1 MRKRIGWIIV
11 ALMAV
16 SLNGAAQQVLS
27 SDVAGDK
34 EYAKVCREYELK
46 SENRVELLEDYLKH
60 YPDSRHANRV
70 HSMIASVYFD
80 EGKLA
85 EAIEMYGRCNLD
97 DLADRERDESVC
109 KMATAYL
116 KLGNVQ
122 EAKIWF
128 NLLKDMSKTHAS
140 DAVFNLGYI
149 DYVEKKYDEAL
160 DAFLSLK
167 NDKVYASLI
176 PYYIGEIYLLR
187 EDHAKAE
194 KVSTDYLDRF
204 SGHKD
209 EAEMLRIQGEARYG
223 QGEYLGAS
231 SSLKAYVE
239 RTVAPQRKALYKL
252 GMSHYHTEAFTDA
265 VSTLGKVTS
274 VDDALAQN
282 AYLHMA
288 YDTKDN
294 L

>member
-1 MRKRIGWIIV
+1 MGKRLGWIIMG
-11 ALMAV
+11 LMAV
-16 SLNGAAQQVLS
+16 SLNGTAQQVLS
-27 SDVAGDK
+27 SDAAGDK
-34 EYAKVCREYELK
+34 EYARVCREYELK
-46 SENRVELLEDYLKH
+46 SENRVELLEGYLKH

-70 HSMIASVYFD
+70 RSMIASVYFD
-80 EGKLA
+80 EGKLD
-85 EAIEMYGRCNLD
+85 EAIELYQRCNLD
-97 DLADRERDESVC
+97 DLADKERDESVC

-149 DYVEKKYDEAL
+149 DYTEQKYDKAL
-160 DAFLSLK
+160 DAFISLK

-187 EDHAKAE
+187 GDYAKAE
-194 KVSTDYLDRF
+194 EVSTEYLGNF

-223 QGEYLGAS
+223 REDYLGAS
-231 SSLKAYVE
+231 ASLKAYVE
-239 RTVAPQRKALYKL
+239 GTSNPQRKALYKL

-265 VSTLGKVTS
+265 VSTLDRKS
-274 VDDALAQN
+274 VV
-282 AYLHMA
+282 
-288 YDTKDN
+288 
-294 L
+294 